1 MVEMK
6 WGNIAAVIICP
17 IVIVSELGPAGVA
30 ILLLFG
36 LIWKTSMDVIEE
48 NFNKLSNAPLTDRR
62 PDAGSVQGVVESSDM
77 SDLSDKS
84 DGLAT

>member
-1 MVEMK
+1 MK
-6 WGNIAAVIICP
+6 WGNISAVIICP

-48 NFNKLSNAPLTDRR
+48 NFSKLSNTEAHGRRSRTVQPLVGHSELKG
-62 PDAGSVQGVVESSDM
+62 AK
-77 SDLSDKS
+77 L
-84 DGLAT
+84 

>member
-1 MVEMK
+1 MVVTIQEKKML
-6 WGNIAAVIICP
+6 IINDACEFCGRKFMHVFCTP
-17 IVIVSELGPAGVA
+17 CLCEDCKDDA
-30 ILLLFG
+30 
-36 LIWKTSMDVIEE
+36 EE
-48 NFNKLSNAPLTDRR
+48 CAKAEFHNAPLTDRR